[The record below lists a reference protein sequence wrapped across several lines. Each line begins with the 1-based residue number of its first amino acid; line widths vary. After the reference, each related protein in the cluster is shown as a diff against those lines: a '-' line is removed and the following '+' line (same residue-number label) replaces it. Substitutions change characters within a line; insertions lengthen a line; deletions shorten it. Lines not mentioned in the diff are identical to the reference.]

1 MVVSVVPCVLFSENL
16 FSFINSHLSLRS
28 LFKIYHIFNLFLSV
42 YTTVSKRS
50 GSSRDGRE
58 EETEDLFKEIRFFS
72 HLQLIPPAFPNTSLI
87 PTCPFTPSSSSLS
100 LLFLFPPHHLL
111 TPLQVHHVISS
122 PSPPLRSPP
131 PSPSPSSRLFYVPAF
146 RSLLTTIA
154 G

>member
-50 GSSRDGRE
+50 GSSLDGRE

-72 HLQLIPPAFPNTSLI
+72 HLQLIPPAFPDTTLI
-87 PTCPFTPSSSSLS
+87 PHPYLPLHTLIIFPFPPLS
-100 LLFLFPPHHLL
+100 IPPPITFLLPFKFITLFLPLL
-111 TPLQVHHVISS
+111 
-122 PSPPLRSPP
+122 
-131 PSPSPSSRLFYVPAF
+131 RLFA
-146 RSLLTTIA
+146 LLLLRLRPLLDYFMSPRLDLS
-154 G
+154 